1 MSLSEQSPPSPIPA
15 PPSLEVY
22 LLGLVEFDDVQRLQR
37 RLVYDLGERPG
48 AALILCEHPPT
59 ISVGRSGSRAHIR
72 ADDDELKSMGVP
84 IRWVNRGGGCV
95 LHLPGQLAGY
105 LTLSLPALGLDL
117 KRYVDGL
124 HQVLIDVMPEFDLN
138 GSTRPDDSGV
148 YLGPCRVATVGVA
161 VGRWIAYHGF
171 TLNVGTYLEPF
182 RLIDEPSTMP
192 GTNPIRPTSME
203 AWRQR
208 PTPMP
213 KVRESVI
220 RHVEATFGLE
230 RNHVYTAHPLI
241 RRKVRS
247 DVFASSYQ

>member
-1 MSLSEQSPPSPIPA
+1 MTDVSASSSTRI

-48 AALILCEHPPT
+48 AALILCEHPAT

-72 ADDDELKSMGVP
+72 ADDDELKGMGIPV
-84 IRWVNRGGGCV
+84 RWVNRGGGCV
-95 LHLPGQLAGY
+95 LHLPGQLVGY
-105 LTLSLPALGLDL
+105 LAMSLPAFGLDL
-117 KRYVDGL
+117 SQYVARL
-124 HQVLIDVMPEFDLN
+124 HQALIDVLPEFGLS
-138 GSTRPDDSGV
+138 GSTRGDLAGV
-148 YLGPCRVATVGVA
+148 YLGPARVATVGVA
-161 VGRWIAYHGF
+161 VGRWIASHGF
-171 TLNVGTYLEPF
+171 TINVGAYLEPF
-182 RLIDEPSTMP
+182 RLIEEPAPTL
-192 GTNPIRPTSME
+192 GEAPIRATSIE

-213 KVRESVI
+213 KVREAVI

-241 RRKVRS
+241 RRKVRT
-247 DVFASSYQ
+247 DVFAASYQ